1 MRVLYDACVL
11 FPASLRDFL
20 IELATTGL
28 FEARWTDLIHE
39 EWIGNLLQQH
49 ADLSREKLEYTK
61 AMINKAVLNS
71 VITGFEARIE
81 GLELPDKNDRHI
93 LAAAIHGQAG
103 LIVTLNL
110 RDFPASAL
118 ESHGIRAVHPDE
130 FILELM
136 DMDLPRVLEALVTC
150 QKRLKNPP
158 RSMAAHLERLHKA
171 GLVSASEQLG
181 KYLDSP
187 KVQVDTSFHY
197 RWIHRSN
204 TGGYIVPIRLRAESE

>member
-1 MRVLYDACVL
+1 MRVVYDACVL

-39 EWIGNLLQQH
+39 EWIGNLLKQH
-49 ADLSREKLEYTK
+49 KDLSREKLEYTK

-71 VITGFEARIE
+71 VITNFETRIE
-81 GLELPDKNDRHI
+81 GLELPDVNDRHI

-103 LIVTLNL
+103 QIVTLNL
-110 RDFPASAL
+110 KDFPASDL
-118 ESHGIRAVHPDE
+118 EPHGIRAVHPDE

-136 DMDLPRVLEALVTC
+136 DMDLPRVLTALVVC

-158 RSMAAHLERLHKA
+158 RSIKAHLERLSKA
-171 GLVSASEQLG
+171 GLTSASEQLR
-181 KYLDSP
+181 K
-187 KVQVDTSFHY
+187 QF
-197 RWIHRSN
+197 
-204 TGGYIVPIRLRAESE
+204 EFM